1 MVRDGASIAR
11 ETNPRATKKARTND
25 NGENSVSRSTDI
37 PIVYGGRN
45 GKNHLEGNQL
55 FRKMM
60 DDRREEFLSADRE
73 GRRQIVEECQKHFR
87 FVDSDGNDLDEAVA
101 RSKIGTN
108 LIDNRYVW
116 RNKMPSNPT
125 DPPTEDNADKAEKL
139 GLQESFS
146 ALLVQGHVLNRDEHA
161 AHVVELLKD
170 TDAVKGF
177 IIAGGNRD
185 AVALIQENDSFL
197 VQTCGWNLLASNL
210 KNNIFPNHLAERALV
225 DLGVCRLMTSSLL
238 TCTNLDYFADLMSIF
253 RCIFGKSDVL
263 MDKFVSTD
271 GAVVALLTNAARR
284 IR

>member
-1 MVRDGASIAR
+1 
-11 ETNPRATKKARTND
+11 
-25 NGENSVSRSTDI
+25 
-37 PIVYGGRN
+37 
-45 GKNHLEGNQL
+45 
-55 FRKMM
+55 
-60 DDRREEFLSADRE
+60 
-73 GRRQIVEECQKHFR
+73 
-87 FVDSDGNDLDEAVA
+87 
-101 RSKIGTN
+101 
-108 LIDNRYVW
+108 
-116 RNKMPSNPT
+116 MPSNPT

-271 GAVVALLTNAARR
+271 GAVVALCNIVNQLDETSYTDIPLNYLATWLEMVKRMSKMMSDEDKQNVIKENGLTVFGMLKWHFKNVPELGTLVDEVLMGLF
-284 IR
+284 